1 VSFSTSIRIRV
12 TPQLKA
18 LARKRA
24 LEARSSVSE
33 MVRRMIEAG
42 ESPAPHPSIPERP
55 AKKNADP
62 PARSGRVR
70 RETDDGVRAELRRL
84 GGLLKH
90 LAPGGKPWA
99 SEEDRRRW
107 WRVTENIEALG
118 RGRRP
123 PHEIEPVPPAKAKR
137 GEPIPPSGN

>member
-1 VSFSTSIRIRV
+1 MSFSTSIRIRV

-24 LEARSSVSE
+24 LEARSTVSD

-42 ESPAPHPSIPERP
+42 ESPAP
-55 AKKNADP
+55 P
-62 PARSGRVR
+62 PALPDRTENKNVGEPTQPVRSR
-70 RETDDGVRAELRRL
+70 REIDDGVRAELRRL

-99 SEEDRRRW
+99 SEEDKRRW
-107 WRVTENIEALG
+107 WQVTENIEALG

-123 PHEIEPVPPAKAKR
+123 PHVIESLPPARAPR
-137 GEPIPPSGN
+137 GAR

>member
-18 LARKRA
+18 LARKRS
-24 LEARSSVSE
+24 LEAKTTVSD

-42 ESPAPHPSIPERP
+42 EPVSAPSVVPERP
-55 AKKNADP
+55 EKKNTDP
-62 PARSGRVR
+62 PARPGRAR
-70 RETDDGVRAELRRL
+70 SETGDDVRAELRRL

-90 LAPGGKPWA
+90 LAPGGKSWA
-99 SEEDRRRW
+99 SEEDKRRW

-123 PHEIEPVPPAKAKR
+123 PHEIESLPPARAPR
-137 GEPIPPSGN
+137 GAR

>member
-1 VSFSTSIRIRV
+1 MSFSTSIRIRV

-24 LEARSSVSE
+24 LEARSSVSD

-42 ESPAPHPSIPERP
+42 ELVSAPSAVQERP
-55 AKKNADP
+55 QKKNAAP
-62 PARSGRVR
+62 HARPGRAR
-70 RETDDGVRAELRRL
+70 RQTDEGVRAELRRL

-99 SEEDRRRW
+99 SEEDKRRW
-107 WRVTENIEALG
+107 WRVTENIEAHG

-123 PHEIEPVPPAKAKR
+123 PHEIEPIPQAKAPR
-137 GEPIPPSGN
+137 GER

>member
-1 VSFSTSIRIRV
+1 MSFSTSIRIRV

-24 LEARSSVSE
+24 LEARSSVSD
-33 MVRRMIEAG
+33 MVRRMIEAA
-42 ESPAPHPSIPERP
+42 SVVPERP
-55 AKKNADP
+55 EKKNTDR
-62 PARSGRVR
+62 PARSGRAR

-99 SEEDRRRW
+99 SEEDKRRW

-123 PHEIEPVPPAKAKR
+123 PHEIEPIPPARAPR
-137 GEPIPPSGN
+137 GER

>member
-1 VSFSTSIRIRV
+1 MSFSTSIRIRV

-18 LARKRA
+18 LARQRA
-24 LEARSSVSE
+24 LEARSTVSD
-33 MVRRMIEAG
+33 MVRTMLEAG
-42 ESPAPHPSIPERP
+42 ASPAPPTARMDRTE
-55 AKKNADP
+55 KKNTGEAP
-62 PARSGRVR
+62 RPARSR
-70 RETDDGVRAELRRL
+70 REIDDGVRAELRRL

-99 SEEDRRRW
+99 SEEDKRRW

-123 PHEIEPVPPAKAKR
+123 PHEIESLPPARAPR
-137 GEPIPPSGN
+137 GGR

>member
-1 VSFSTSIRIRV
+1 MSFSTSIRIRV

-24 LEARSSVSE
+24 LEARSSVSD

-42 ESPAPHPSIPERP
+42 EPVSAPSVVPERP
-55 AKKNADP
+55 EKKNTDR
-62 PARSGRVR
+62 PARSGRAR

-90 LAPGGKPWA
+90 LAPGSPLTRQLAGVLLLRTFR
-99 SEEDRRRW
+99 DRGMGSR
-107 WRVTENIEALG
+107 
-118 RGRRP
+118 
-123 PHEIEPVPPAKAKR
+123 
-137 GEPIPPSGN
+137 

>member
-1 VSFSTSIRIRV
+1 MSFSTSIRIRV

-24 LEARSSVSE
+24 LEAQSSVSD

-42 ESPAPHPSIPERP
+42 EQVSTPSAITERP
-55 AKKNADP
+55 EKKNTDR
-62 PARSGRVR
+62 PARSGRAR

-99 SEEDRRRW
+99 SEEDKRRW

-123 PHEIEPVPPAKAKR
+123 PHEIESLPPARAPR
-137 GEPIPPSGN
+137 GGR

>member
-1 VSFSTSIRIRV
+1 MSD
-12 TPQLKA
+12 
-18 LARKRA
+18 
-24 LEARSSVSE
+24 

-42 ESPAPHPSIPERP
+42 ELVSAPSAVQERP
-55 AKKNADP
+55 QKKNADP
-62 PARSGRVR
+62 PARPGRAR
-70 RETDDGVRAELRRL
+70 RQTDEGVRAELRRL

-99 SEEDRRRW
+99 SEEDKRRW

-123 PHEIEPVPPAKAKR
+123 PHEIEPIPPARAPR
-137 GEPIPPSGN
+137 GER

>member
-1 VSFSTSIRIRV
+1 MSFSTSIRIRV

-24 LEARSSVSE
+24 LESRSTVSD
-33 MVRRMIEAG
+33 MVRRMIESG
-42 ESPAPHPSIPERP
+42 EPVPPVPSIPERTE
-55 AKKNADP
+55 KKNP
-62 PARSGRVR
+62 GEKARPVRSR

-99 SEEDRRRW
+99 SEEDKRRW

-123 PHEIEPVPPAKAKR
+123 PHEIESLPPPRAPR
-137 GEPIPPSGN
+137 

>member
-1 VSFSTSIRIRV
+1 MSFSTSIRIRV

-24 LEARSSVSE
+24 LESRSSVSD

-42 ESPAPHPSIPERP
+42 ESMAPVPSAPHHMETRNTGAAARP
-55 AKKNADP
+55 
-62 PARSGRVR
+62 VR
-70 RETDDGVRAELRRL
+70 PRRATDEGVRAELRRL

-99 SEEDRRRW
+99 SEEDKRRW

-123 PHEIEPVPPAKAKR
+123 PHEIESLPPARAPR
-137 GEPIPPSGN
+137 GGR

>member
-1 VSFSTSIRIRV
+1 MSFSTSIRIRV

-24 LEARSSVSE
+24 LEARCTVSD

-42 ESPAPHPSIPERP
+42 ELVSAPSAVQERP
-55 AKKNADP
+55 QKKNADP
-62 PARSGRVR
+62 PARPGRAR
-70 RETDDGVRAELRRL
+70 RQTDEGVRAELRRL

-90 LAPGGKPWA
+90 LAPGGKPWP
-99 SEEDRRRW
+99 SEQDKRRW

-123 PHEIEPVPPAKAKR
+123 PHEIEPIPPARAPR
-137 GEPIPPSGN
+137 GER

>member
-1 VSFSTSIRIRV
+1 MSFSTSIRIRV

-24 LEARSSVSE
+24 LEARSSVSD

-42 ESPAPHPSIPERP
+42 EPVSAPSANAERTE
-55 AKKNADP
+55 KKNTGET
-62 PARSGRVR
+62 ARPVRPR

-99 SEEDRRRW
+99 SEEDKRRW

-118 RGRRP
+118 CGRRP
-123 PHEIEPVPPAKAKR
+123 PHEIESLPPARAPR
-137 GEPIPPSGN
+137 GGR

>member
-1 VSFSTSIRIRV
+1 MSFSASIRIRLS
-12 TPQLKA
+12 PKLKA

-24 LEARSSVSE
+24 FEAGTTVSD

-42 ESPAPHPSIPERP
+42 EPMAPATTPPERTE
-55 AKKNADP
+55 KKNTAEAAR
-62 PARSGRVR
+62 PARPR
-70 RETDDGVRAELRRL
+70 REGDDGVRAELRRL

-90 LAPGGKPWA
+90 LAPGGKSWA
-99 SEEDRRRW
+99 SEEDKRRW

-123 PHEIEPVPPAKAKR
+123 PHVIDSPPPSRQPR
-137 GEPIPPSGN
+137 GER

>member
-1 VSFSTSIRIRV
+1 MSFSTSIRVRV

-24 LEARSSVSE
+24 LEARLSVSD
-33 MVRRMIEAG
+33 MVRRMIETV

-55 AKKNADP
+55 QKKNTGEL
-62 PARSGRVR
+62 ARQGRAR

-99 SEEDRRRW
+99 SEEDKRRW

>member
-1 VSFSTSIRIRV
+1 MSFSTSIRIRV

-24 LEARSSVSE
+24 LESRSTVSD
-33 MVRRMIEAG
+33 MVRRMIEAA
-42 ESPAPHPSIPERP
+42 EPVTPAPAIPERTE
-55 AKKNADP
+55 KKNTGE
-62 PARSGRVR
+62 PARPLRPR
-70 RETDDGVRAELRRL
+70 REIDDGVRAELRRL

-99 SEEDRRRW
+99 SEEDKRRW

-123 PHEIEPVPPAKAKR
+123 PHVIESLPLARAQR
-137 GEPIPPSGN
+137 DGR